1 VFTPDGAYKLYV
13 YVDASVEYFGTHHL
27 AYALPALCITIMMSM
42 IVIPV
47 MLLLLYPLSCFH
59 KCLNCCHLRCLALH
73 TFADTFQ
80 GCYKDGTNG
89 TRDYRWSS
97 VVHLLMRFG
106 FVAAYDM
113 TNYYGVCCVFML
125 LCCLFYLVVAAVVQ
139 PYKDKRHFKIDM
151 LLFLAL
157 SMWVT
162 SSVLMIIYT
171 VGDRF
176 DFSLHLAVLVLSVLI
191 QFAYFTG
198 LKWHRKILH
207 CLTMY
212 LEQQNYYP
220 LN

>member
-1 VFTPDGAYKLYV
+1 
-13 YVDASVEYFGTHHL
+13 
-27 AYALPALCITIMMSM
+27 MM
-42 IVIPV
+42 IFIPV

-73 TFADTFQ
+73 TFADAFQ

-89 TRDYRWSS
+89 TRDCRWFS

-106 FVAAYDM
+106 IVAAYDM
-113 TNYYGVCCVFML
+113 TKYYNICCVFML
-125 LCCLFYLVVAAVVQ
+125 LWCLFYLVVAAILVP
-139 PYKDKRHFKIDM
+139 PYKDKQHVKIDM

-162 SSVLMIIYT
+162 SSILMIIY
-171 VGDRF
+171 VPLEMDLILVCLNIWCS
-176 DFSLHLAVLVLSVLI
+176 DSVCLLHWVHALLTAGGEKVVQKDYLAL
-191 QFAYFTG
+191 
-198 LKWHRKILH
+198 
-207 CLTMY
+207 Y